1 MRRKDGYHRAQ
12 QQKPQNTSLANR
24 TKHQALPRS
33 GAPNACNSP
42 AAAVFRIIVPAL
54 SPLDRLPHLEKPPC
68 GYPECGMLNTFMDFR
83 AGSGFFQVLGDKYVT
98 DLQDFLHDK
107 LPKIIAVALIAWLL
121 LWLLRLT
128 TKHILRLAERQSSTA
143 AHLAQVRT
151 LAAVIRNTG
160 VGIVIFLALL
170 EVLPIFGLNLGP
182 LLTSAGVAGVA
193 IGLAAQNIVKDCFN
207 GFLILIEDQ
216 YNVGDTV
223 RVAGVS
229 GTVEAMTLRRTQ
241 VRDADGTLYVV
252 PNSQITTVA
261 NLARDF
267 SIANIHVAVDFS
279 AHPDQVMALL
289 KEIAAGVRND
299 PQYSGVFLADPV
311 LLGVDQIKGSQ
322 IIYLLQLRTKA
333 NQQWAA
339 MRETQRR
346 IRLALEEHNMLPG
359 DPLRVYG
366 RNGSPAAA
374 TVVTAEKGAAQVD
387 PTSIPASDVNPFTG
401 EGM

>member
-1 MRRKDGYHRAQ
+1 
-12 QQKPQNTSLANR
+12 
-24 TKHQALPRS
+24 
-33 GAPNACNSP
+33 
-42 AAAVFRIIVPAL
+42 
-54 SPLDRLPHLEKPPC
+54 
-68 GYPECGMLNTFMDFR
+68 MLNTFTGIH
-83 AGSGFFQVLGDKYVT
+83 AAPGFFAVLGDKYVS

-107 LPKIIAVALIAWLL
+107 LPKIIAVALIAWALL
-121 LWLLRLT
+121 GLLRLIT
-128 TKHILRLAERQSSTA
+128 HHILRIAERQSSNA

-160 VGIVIFLALL
+160 VGIISFLAIL
-170 EVLPIFGLNLGP
+170 EILPILGLNLGP

-241 VRDADGTLYVV
+241 IRDADGTLYIV

-261 NLARDF
+261 NLTRDF
-267 SIANIHVAVDFS
+267 SVANIHVAVDFS

-289 KEIAAGVRND
+289 EQVAAGVRND
-299 PQYSGVFLADPV
+299 PRYSDVFLADPV

-322 IIYLLQLRTKA
+322 VIYLLQLKTKA
-333 NQQWAA
+333 NQQWAP

-346 IRLALEEHNMLPG
+346 IRLALEEHGMLPG
-359 DPLRVYG
+359 DPLRVYN
-366 RNGSPAAA
+366 RNGAGLA
-374 TVVTAEKGAAQVD
+374 TTEAEQGAAKID
-387 PTSIPASDVNPFTG
+387 PTAIPATEVNPFTG